1 GARPRE
7 RPGDGPGVRRDPVPR
22 RRRTARRARAR
33 PRRAAHVRRAARRA
47 APDLRRA
54 VPGAG
59 RLRRRQGRAVVN
71 GTAARRRVLCVD
83 DNAAVAEAL
92 RIKLGRSGRFEWVGW
107 LPAADRLIQLAAT
120 LSPALVVLDLDMPG
134 ADPFAQI
141 AALREHSPDVRV

>member
-1 GARPRE
+1 
-7 RPGDGPGVRRDPVPR
+7 
-22 RRRTARRARAR
+22 
-33 PRRAAHVRRAARRA
+33 
-47 APDLRRA
+47 
-54 VPGAG
+54 
-59 RLRRRQGRAVVN
+59 VN

-141 AALREHSPDVRV
+141 AALREHSPDVRVVVFSGHVGPELVEKALEAGAWGYASKSDGEDDLLEVLDRVGAEEIALSPEARAAYDRL